1 MFAKYCQGKDSDVS
15 VGPIDSGLPHTFDAT
30 RRTSVSAECWAAPPD
45 PLCCLQELRSTRCT
59 TNKQRDPNVL
69 RSTNSQS
76 TSNGTPSMG
85 CLSEDSK
92 PETEENSIFSEATPE
107 MKVAYQRAVCSLRQT
122 IFFEELS
129 DNLMNDVLH
138 ALDHRLVPAGVE
150 VIKQGDEGN
159 ELFILDEG
167 SVAFYIDGVKC
178 GEASNGATFGELALL
193 YNSPR
198 AASVFTQSPS
208 KLFTLD
214 RVTFKRIMVAKLSEK
229 RRHSQ
234 EVLASIDVFSHI
246 PDSLRLRISDAL
258 HPVSFKKGDVVLREG
273 DIGRD
278 FYLIDEG
285 TVNVTKDGKLLNSY
299 GSGMYFGELALI
311 YDLPRAATITATS
324 DTLKLEV
331 LSKTG
336 FEQLIGPDLVAE
348 LRRRDPRKA

>member
-1 MFAKYCQGKDSDVS
+1 MFAKYCQGKDSDIS
-15 VGPIDSGLPHTFDAT
+15 VGPMDSGLPHTFDAT
-30 RRTSVSAECWAAPPD
+30 RRTSVSAECWVPPTD
-45 PLCCLQELRSTRCT
+45 SFSCLQELRSTRCSVS
-59 TNKQRDPNVL
+59 KQRDPTVL
-69 RSTNSQS
+69 RCSNPHNASQKS
-76 TSNGTPSMG
+76 PPMSSVNDDTKLDAEVNDILVDAS
-85 CLSEDSK
+85 
-92 PETEENSIFSEATPE
+92 PE
-107 MKVAYQRAVCSLRQT
+107 MRLAYQRAVTSLRQT

-129 DNLMNDVLH
+129 DTLMNDVLH
-138 ALDHRLVPAGVE
+138 ALHHRSVPAGVE

-159 ELFILDEG
+159 DLFILDEG
-167 SVAFYIDGVKC
+167 SVAFFIDGVKQ
-178 GEASNGATFGELALL
+178 GEASDGATFGELALL

-258 HPVSFKKGDVVLREG
+258 HPVSFKKGEVVLREG

-285 TVNVTKDGKLLNSY
+285 SVNVTKDGELLNSY

-348 LRRRDPRKA
+348 LRRRDPRKS